1 MIQPGNYDIT
11 IQQNG
16 DFDQIFQ
23 LKNEAGTGINLAG
36 QTVEAEIWTEGKS
49 AKLADFTITMVD
61 QSIGKFKISLT
72 ENQTGQ
78 LLQSGYYDI
87 RVTDGAGN
95 SYYWVRGQAILETG
109 YTE

>member
-23 LKNEAGTGINLAG
+23 FKDSNGDGIDLG
-36 QTVEAEIWTEGKS
+36 GSVVEAEIWTNNKT
-49 AKLADFTITMVD
+49 AKLVDFTITMID
-61 QSIGKFKISLT
+61 ESIGKFKLSLT
-72 ENQTGQ
+72 DVQTGT
-78 LLQSGYYDI
+78 LLQDAYYDI
-87 RVTDGAGN
+87 RVTDASNN

>member
-23 LKNEAGTGINLAG
+23 LKDSNGTGINLAG
-36 QTVEAEIWTEGKS
+36 AQVEAEIWTAGKR
-49 AKLADFTITMVD
+49 AKLADFTVSMVD
-61 QSIGKFKISLT
+61 ASIGKFKISLT
-72 ENQTGQ
+72 ETQT
-78 LLQSGYYDI
+78 SNITETGYYDV
-87 RVTDGAGN
+87 RVTDAAGV
-95 SYYWVRGQAILETG
+95 SYYWVRGAAILDIG